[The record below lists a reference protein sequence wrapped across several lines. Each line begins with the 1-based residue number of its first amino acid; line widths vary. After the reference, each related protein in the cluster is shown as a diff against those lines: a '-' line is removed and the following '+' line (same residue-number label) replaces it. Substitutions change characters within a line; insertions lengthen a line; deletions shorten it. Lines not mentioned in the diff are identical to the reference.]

1 MGHVVWPAGENKD
14 LRICAVFCLGS
25 GIDMLFLDTK
35 VVAVLEKIHFVKR
48 YERISNTFNSAKT
61 PLKER
66 LRYIDGEN
74 VMECL
79 ARLGY
84 QANFESREK
93 YFWIEEVQIGIYTF
107 SSNIILANGM
117 ADIVWIVKERGKMIL
132 GLPIG
137 EYSRLLIHPTY
148 KIMKPIFGTYTD
160 LDEILEAAFKL
171 FEDFKKEMTAS

>member
-1 MGHVVWPAGENKD
+1 
-14 LRICAVFCLGS
+14 
-25 GIDMLFLDTK
+25 MLSLDIK
-35 VVAVLEKIHFVKR
+35 VTEALEKINFVKR
-48 YERISNTFNSAKT
+48 YELVSNTFNSART

-84 QANFESREK
+84 KANFESKEK
-93 YFWIEEVQIGIYTF
+93 YFWIEEVQIGTYTF
-107 SSNIILANGM
+107 SSNIILDSGM
-117 ADIVWIVKERGKMIL
+117 VDIVWIVKESGKIIL

-137 EYSRLLIHPTY
+137 EYSRLLISPTY

-160 LDEILEAAFKL
+160 LDEILEAIFKL
-171 FEDFKKEMTAS
+171 FEDFKKEIAKGSQQKTF